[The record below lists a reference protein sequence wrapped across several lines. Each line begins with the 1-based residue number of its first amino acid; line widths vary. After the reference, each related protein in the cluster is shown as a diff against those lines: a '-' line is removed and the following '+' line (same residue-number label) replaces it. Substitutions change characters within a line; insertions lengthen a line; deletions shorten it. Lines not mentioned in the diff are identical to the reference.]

1 MCMKRKHTNQAE
13 PVLAPGLDRGQELER
28 SATPEEVERGEY
40 TKVFKLS
47 LDEVDA
53 SDPQG

>member
-1 MCMKRKHTNQAE
+1 MRRKHTNQTE
-13 PVLAPGLDRGQELER
+13 PALAPGLDRGQELER

-53 SDPQG
+53 SEPQ

>member
-1 MCMKRKHTNQAE
+1 MHMKRKQTNQAE

-47 LDEVDA
+47 FDEVDA